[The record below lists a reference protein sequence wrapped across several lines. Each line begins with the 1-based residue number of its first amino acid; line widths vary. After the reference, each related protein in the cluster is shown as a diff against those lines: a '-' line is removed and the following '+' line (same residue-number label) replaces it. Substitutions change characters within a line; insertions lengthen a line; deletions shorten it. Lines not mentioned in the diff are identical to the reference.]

1 MVRGDSLINWDM
13 ALNKYVILPW
23 GGENKHKIQIR
34 MEAFNAFNQTSFA
47 TPSLSP
53 GSGATFGEFSAT
65 ANSHRVMQ
73 FALRYEF

>member
-47 TPSLSP
+47 TLSSIIRHGPLRSSNLAHP
-53 GSGATFGEFSAT
+53 GC
-65 ANSHRVMQ
+65 
-73 FALRYEF
+73 